1 MKKTVLIY
9 SSLTGNT
16 KKVGEAI
23 YDVIDGEKSIYPVEE
38 VNSINFDNFDR
49 VILGFWVDKGHA
61 DTRIKKLAGKLKDK
75 EIAFFG
81 TLGAEPDSDHGKKVY
96 TRVSEL
102 CAKKNTFIGGFLAL
116 GKVADKL
123 VERMGKFPLN
133 LIHPLTPERL
143 ARIENASTHPNE
155 QDLSD
160 AQNFFK
166 AILN

>member
-23 YDVIDGEKSIYPVEE
+23 YDVIDGEKSIYSVEE
-38 VNSINFDNFDR
+38 VNSINFDDFDR